1 MAARARTRR
10 SSGAPRWPRT
20 FPTTRRSTARKP
32 RSARSRLCSRVSPWC
47 RACRNTMPTSASP
60 ADRVLVALDVS
71 SLDEADSLLG
81 RLDGTLTGCK
91 IGSQLFT
98 AAGPAAIE
106 TARTR
111 GFRVFLDL
119 KFHDIPNT
127 VGLAVREATRLGVFM
142 LNIHASGGLAMAR
155 AAAEAATKAA
165 GDFAIPRPLCLGVTV
180 LTSLDRRALQR
191 EVGVPTS
198 VESHVLHLAA
208 LAREAGLDGCVAS
221 PQEISPLRLAM
232 GPRWVIVML
241 GIRWEKA
248 AETPGASRPDDQ
260 VRVATPRRAL
270 AAGADYLVV
279 GRPISAASDP
289 AKAAA
294 AIVAELSAP

>member
-1 MAARARTRR
+1 
-10 SSGAPRWPRT
+10 
-20 FPTTRRSTARKP
+20 
-32 RSARSRLCSRVSPWC
+32 
-47 RACRNTMPTSASP
+47 MPPSAS
-60 ADRVLVALDVS
+60 AAERILIALDVP

-81 RLDGTLTGCK
+81 RLDGTLSGCK

-106 TARTR
+106 LARKR

-127 VGLAVREATRLGVFM
+127 VGAAVRETTRLGVFM

-221 PQEISPLRLAM
+221 AQEISALRLAM
-232 GPRWVIVML
+232 GPRWVIVTP
-241 GIRWEKA
+241 GIRWEA
-248 AETPGASRPDDQ
+248 PGSSRSDDQ
-260 VRVATPRRAL
+260 VRIATPRRAL

-279 GRPISAASDP
+279 GRPISGARDP
-289 AKAAA
+289 AAAAA
-294 AIVAELSAP
+294 AIVAELNAP